1 MGICILGIH
10 SSLRKYLDSPLFSTY
25 SKGESCDQ
33 HDFCSLVRFFYFY
46 IGYYLFGLE
55 IFGCG
60 CLSIYLNWLS
70 MKLLNMSSS
79 EKCSLITSLTYWSQ
93 FSSAPWEFL
102 WDEKFLGKTSVSHS
116 LSAFFFLNLYFL
128 GLCRF
133 SSSFILGKHFILI
146 LHLADLCL
154 LNMYSLLAP

>member
-116 LSAFFFLNLYFL
+116 LSAFFFFKPLFSWALSLFFL
-128 GLCRF
+128 IHSGEALHF
-133 SSSFILGKHFILI
+133 NSSF
-146 LHLADLCL
+146 
-154 LNMYSLLAP
+154 S